1 MISRRKVIKISG
13 AMATMGLSLNPAYAW
28 LTGQP
33 EKQFLEMFLLLDP
46 ELPEQSPLCRL
57 KKTALMF

>member
-1 MISRRKVIKISG
+1 MFSRRKVIKISG
-13 AMATMGLSLNPAYAW
+13 AMAAMGLSLNPAS
-28 LTGQP
+28 LK
-33 EKQFLEMFLLLDP
+33 KQFLVMFLLLDP